1 MMADLLSAA
10 GEVLAELAQSDFGPN
25 PAPDWYGVLS
35 VQMAHIL
42 IGASLALFRAPALLV
57 VAVFVGW
64 IAKEL
69 LGDIPNAGGSWL
81 VIADSVADLC
91 FGALGYIIAKYQME
105 NYRYDQS

>member
-1 MMADLLSAA
+1 MFEWLKTATAELMQSDLGPAPSPLWHVIAA
-10 GEVLAELAQSDFGPN
+10 G
-25 PAPDWYGVLS
+25 
-35 VQMAHIL
+35 QMAHAL
-42 IGASLALFRAPALLV
+42 IGTSLALFRAPALLV